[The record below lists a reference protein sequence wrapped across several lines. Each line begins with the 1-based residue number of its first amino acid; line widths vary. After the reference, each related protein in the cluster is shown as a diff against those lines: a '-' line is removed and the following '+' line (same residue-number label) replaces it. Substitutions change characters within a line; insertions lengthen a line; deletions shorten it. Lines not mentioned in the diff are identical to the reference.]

1 MRGGDTMDQFG
12 RLTRRDLLRSLA
24 VTSAVA
30 VAGGLLAA
38 CGGGG
43 ATPTP
48 ASSGAQPT
56 AAPAATPTSAPAAG
70 ATPTAAAAT
79 EELWD
84 VVAYYGT
91 YDVST
96 KQPGR
101 PAGSLQGPKYEK
113 WTRPKANKPYMIGV
127 SFPHL
132 KDPYWLAVDYGI
144 VDEAQILGV
153 GIELVAAQGYNDL
166 TGQINQVE
174 NLANRA
180 DIEGIILAAI
190 SYASQDQLVT
200 DIVKNKK
207 KPVIEVIND
216 IQAPDIMAKA
226 LVSFYDMGYAAGQF
240 VAEDSG
246 GQEVTVVFL
255 PGPAGSGWAPDTVDG
270 FKAAVEE
277 KVPGKVKILDVKWG
291 DTGKDVQV
299 SLIEDALNA
308 YPDVTYLVGNA
319 VAADAAPDI
328 LANRAKKPK
337 VVSTYIIPPLYD
349 KIAEGKVAAA
359 PTDFTALQGRMA
371 VDMMVRILNGEKPGV
386 DFPFRAGPIIKVVT
400 PANYKEFKYEDMFG
414 PRDFRPVFSVKPK
427 A

>member
-1 MRGGDTMDQFG
+1 MDQFG
-12 RLTRRDLLRSLA
+12 RLSRRGLLRSLA

-56 AAPAATPTSAPAAG
+56 AAPA

-291 DTGKDVQV
+291 RHREGCAGLADRGCAQRLSRCHLPCRECGRGRCGTGHPGEPGQEAEGGLDLHHPAALRQDRRGKGRRSTDGLHGSPRAQGGRYDGADPEWGEAGRGFPVPGWTDHQGGHAQKLQGVQV
-299 SLIEDALNA
+299 
-308 YPDVTYLVGNA
+308 
-319 VAADAAPDI
+319 
-328 LANRAKKPK
+328 
-337 VVSTYIIPPLYD
+337 
-349 KIAEGKVAAA
+349 
-359 PTDFTALQGRMA
+359 
-371 VDMMVRILNGEKPGV
+371 
-386 DFPFRAGPIIKVVT
+386 
-400 PANYKEFKYEDMFG
+400 
-414 PRDFRPVFSVKPK
+414 
-427 A
+427 